1 MIAKNISLIG
11 FMGSGKTTIGKIL
24 AERTG
29 FLFVDIDKIIEY
41 VSGKKIS
48 QLFENFGENY
58 FRDIERKT
66 AEKLYR
72 NNTNCVFA
80 CGGGIFETPENI
92 EIIRK
97 NSIVIFLNI
106 DPDTA
111 YERLKNS
118 TDRPLLN
125 KVSDL
130 RSEINNLIDKR
141 LKTYM
146 ENSDV
151 RLDVSRKEPGCFAD
165 EILRKIINK

>member
-118 TDRPLLN
+118 ADRPLLN

-151 RLDVSRKEPGCFAD
+151 RLDVSRKEPGYFAD

>member
-80 CGGGIFETPENI
+80 CGGGIFEAPENI

-151 RLDVSRKEPGCFAD
+151 RLDVSRKEPGYFAD

>member
-130 RSEINNLIDKR
+130 R
-141 LKTYM
+141 
-146 ENSDV
+146 
-151 RLDVSRKEPGCFAD
+151 
-165 EILRKIINK
+165 